1 MISFKQ
7 QFKQLETNLLQGELL
22 HHSKNLIYP
31 LIRIKIIDVNY
42 KKKIEMKS
50 KKLPPRKIKC
60 KKKKIK

>member
-42 KKKIEMKS
+42 KKK
-50 KKLPPRKIKC
+50 LR
-60 KKKKIK
+60 